1 MPREWNMDSLWTWG
15 GEDFGFR
22 SGDDLR
28 THDGRHVG
36 RFHCDEVFAADGR
49 YLGEVRGDRLITR
62 RSRMG
67 ATCSPFNPKGK
78 CIARVRHVSL
88 AGNIMISGYEDFPAP
103 GDL

>member
-1 MPREWNMDSLWTWG
+1 MDSLWTWG

-36 RFHCDEVFAADGR
+36 KFHGDEVFAADGR
-49 YLGEVRGDRLITR
+49 YLGEVKGDRLITKTSR
-62 RSRMG
+62 KGANRS
-67 ATCSPFNPKGK
+67 SFSPKGK

-88 AGNIMISGYEDFPAP
+88 MGNIMLSGYEDFPAP
-103 GDL
+103 GEL